1 MTFDIIILG
10 SGLAGYTLAK
20 TLRQQKNDA
29 SIAIVTSDDGRFYSK
44 PLLST
49 GFAKNKSA
57 DELATKTANM
67 MADELNIS
75 VFNHTFVERID
86 RENKALVIKDKDFP
100 MNYQQ
105 ALVLAT
111 GAAPIQI
118 PLPKAIKDR
127 TFGINDLDDY
137 QTFRDNLAKSSNE
150 TPRVA
155 PRVAIVGSGLVGTE
169 YANDLI
175 LSGAKVS
182 VISLDQ
188 SPLQLLVP
196 SELGQNVQIALSDKG
211 VNWYFNTTIDTASVD
226 EHNINLTL
234 KDSSTIECDIV
245 LSAVGLAPRDKLAA
259 DANLETNRGIVVN
272 EYLQTSDPYIYALG
286 DCARINGVNLMYVAI
301 LTLGAKTLTKTLSGD
316 GGEKTALTMP
326 ASPVIVKTPSCPV
339 VASPPEK
346 DAQGSWTIEGEAPNM
361 KACFY
366 DQDMNLLG
374 FGLTGKKVMERMK
387 LAKQLPAIL

>member
-29 SIAIVTSDDGRFYSK
+29 SIAIITSDDGRFYSK

-57 DELATKTANM
+57 DELATKTAHM

-75 VFNHTFVERID
+75 VFNHTFVEQID
-86 RENKALVIKDKDFP
+86 RENKALVIKDEDFP

-118 PLPKAIKDR
+118 PLPEAIKDR
-127 TFGINDLDDY
+127 TFAINDLDDY
-137 QTFRDNLAKSSNE
+137 QTFRDNLAKSSNK
-150 TPRVA
+150 P
-155 PRVAIVGSGLVGTE
+155 PRVAIIGSGLVGTE
-169 YANDLI
+169 YANDLT

-188 SPLQLLVP
+188 SPLQLLLP
-196 SELGQNVQIALSDKG
+196 SELGQNVQTALSEKG
-211 VNWYFNTTIDTASVD
+211 VDWHFNTTIDTASAD
-226 EHNINLTL
+226 EQNINLTL
-234 KDSSTIECDIV
+234 KDGSTIECDIV

-272 EYLQTSDPYIYALG
+272 EYLQTNDPHIYALG

-301 LTLGAKTLTKTLSGD
+301 LTLGAKALTKTLN
-316 GGEKTALTMP
+316 GEKTALTMP

-339 VASPPEK
+339 VASPPQK
-346 DAQGSWTIEGEAPNM
+346 DAQGSWTIEGEAPDM

-366 DQDMNLLG
+366 DKDMNLLG